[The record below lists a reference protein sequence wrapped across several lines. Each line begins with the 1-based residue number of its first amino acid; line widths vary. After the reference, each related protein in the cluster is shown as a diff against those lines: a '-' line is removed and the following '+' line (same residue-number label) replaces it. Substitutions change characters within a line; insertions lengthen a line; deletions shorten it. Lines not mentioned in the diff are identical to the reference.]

1 MPQYI
6 TVVLNKEK
14 YAIPMENVKEI
25 IKYTDIVKV
34 PGSNDH
40 VIGIINLRNKTIPII
55 NLKRKFKIDSKI
67 SEDSKILILTKLG
80 NNLGV
85 IVDDTSEILS
95 VDDNDAESVD
105 NLNFSKIVKKGERLY
120 KVINVENL
128 FEGNIKQ
135 YEKKEIEEEELNHG
149 NYIQILKFK
158 LGNEIMAIPV
168 ENVQE
173 IVKKPEIYSIPDM
186 PEFVKGVTSLRG
198 EIIQIID
205 LNALFKKKDVV
216 LKELII
222 VKINGIKFGLHVEE
236 VRNIVTVEK
245 EDLNEL
251 AITSKNSKVVG
262 VLNIDG
268 EIITL
273 LNLEKIFDELGIEIR
288 DKKIVEQEDEK
299 SIDETKLFLLFKLNE
314 EDYAIEIEKVR
325 EVTKL
330 ENKTTRDVVNIRGE
344 IIPLIDLNEKFN
356 KIKSKSENI
365 IIVKKKE
372 KDTGLIVDEVEEI
385 KRVSINNIEAVPEE
399 ILGKSNNKE
408 YLKNIIRINEKLIL
422 LIDVDKL

>member
-85 IVDDTSEILS
+85 IVDDTSEILN